1 MVMPSPFAQPSDV
14 AVQPLVFSA
23 TPGPSSVANPFSP
36 VVAQPT
42 SFSWFGNTNSL
53 DGFGSIWGPPLQPP
67 PEKGSKCIIN
77 LPVFGCLLNQRQG
90 ESLLGGLLIVAGAV
104 VALAGISII
113 VRGFLTTAAISTLI
127 PAPVAGAMGSRSRRP
142 RRVIETPDQAPIAS
156 SEAPIASS

>member
-14 AVQPLVFSA
+14 VVQPLVFSA

-36 VVAQPT
+36 VLAEPV

-53 DGFGSIWGPPLQPP
+53 GGFGSIWGPPLQPP

-77 LPVFGCLLNQRQG
+77 LPLFGCLLNQRQG
-90 ESLLGGLLIVAGAV
+90 ESILGGLLIVAGGV
-104 VALAGISII
+104 VALGGIAII
-113 VRGFLTTAAISTLI
+113 VGSLLVRSAYTPTFI
-127 PAPVAGAMGSRSRRP
+127 PVPVARAMGARPSR

-156 SEAPIASS
+156 G